1 MTFYDSLVDRI
12 FIIWRKQSHDI
23 ARNGDIRPSLDGV
36 FVNADCLRNIVRNEF
51 LSRQRGQNTK
61 QILEFDFV
69 PQSNQLR
76 NIPV

>member
-1 MTFYDSLVDRI
+1 MAFYDSLVDRI

-23 ARNGDIRPSLDGV
+23 ACNCDIHLSLDGV
-36 FVNADCLRNIVRNEF
+36 FVNTDCLSDIVRNEF
-51 LSRQRGQNTK
+51 LSRQRGQNTM

-76 NIPV
+76 KISV